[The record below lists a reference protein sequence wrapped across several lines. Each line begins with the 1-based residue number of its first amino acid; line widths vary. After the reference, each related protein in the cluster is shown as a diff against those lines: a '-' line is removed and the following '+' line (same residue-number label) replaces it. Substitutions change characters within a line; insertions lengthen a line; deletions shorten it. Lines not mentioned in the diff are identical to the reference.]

1 MKVALFTFL
10 FAGLFFGQMNAQTN
24 VFAQLSGG
32 TPTIS
37 TAGWN
42 LTGNAMVTDT
52 PGDTDTFQDEIRL
65 TNNSNTQSGGIFY
78 ATPINPLICSKWT
91 VEFDYRIW
99 GGNAADGLAF
109 CFLDVPPT
117 GFVNGGGLGIPGS
130 ANGLKVALDTW
141 DNGCGTNPELQI
153 YYGVGYGECNAGIV
167 KLNNTGGNLN
177 FIRGNTYKRVRI
189 TYNNG
194 VITLFI
200 NNTQYLTANFTIN
213 FTGYMGFTASTGG
226 ANDQHSI
233 KNIIIYT
240 EQAIANA
247 GGDATICSGAST
259 TIGTA
264 NNPLYQYAWSP
275 AQGLSSTTISN
286 PTATIQNTGTTPITQ
301 TYTVTTTLLA
311 SPGICPVTDQVTVT
325 INPNFTTNLTQTICN
340 GGPFQFG
347 NQTLTTSGTYTNIL
361 QSIYGCDSIVNLN
374 LIISS
379 PPIIPNLDTSFC
391 AGGTAILN
399 PGTAS
404 TFSWTPAL
412 GTISPSGILTFSP
425 NQTTT
430 LTLNAVDQFGCT
442 NSGNVTVTVYP
453 NPIVT
458 LNANSLTLCEE
469 ELLSLTASG
478 ADAYVWQGVGLTNS
492 NIPTQTL
499 YPTSTQNYSVIGSTI
514 NGCIDVAQIQV
525 IVNPK
530 PILTITSNQEICAGE
545 SVVVSVSG
553 GDSYTWFP
561 SGFGSSGSFTPI
573 QTTTYQV
580 VGTSVEGCKD
590 TVESTVIVHPNPV
603 AEIVASPLFLTSDS
617 PFVTFQNNNSGQN
630 ISVWNFGNGDI
641 VESSAS
647 TIEYTYPFSEGNY
660 LVTLTVSNEFGCIT
674 VDNVTIQIKGD
685 VVFYIPNSFTPDGD
699 EYNNMFTP
707 VFTSGFDP
715 ANFEMNIYNRWGEVV
730 FQTFD
735 ARKGWDGY
743 IDFKRCPIGTY
754 TYKILYKLPSTDEY
768 RVVNGHV
775 NLVR

>member
-1 MKVALFTFL
+1 MKVPFL
-10 FAGLFFGQMNAQTN
+10 VLMFVMFVFEFSFAQTN

-37 TAGWN
+37 TVGWN
-42 LTGNAMVTDT
+42 LTGNAIVTDT
-52 PGDTDTFQDEIRL
+52 QGDTDTFQDEIRL
-65 TNNSNTQSGGIFY
+65 TNSSNTQSGGIFY

-226 ANDQHSI
+226 ANDQHSV

-240 EQAIANA
+240 EQAISNA
-247 GGDATICSGAST
+247 GGDATICSGGST

-264 NNPLYQYAWSP
+264 NNPLYQYSWSP
-275 AQGLSSTTISN
+275 SLGLSSTTISN
-286 PTATIQNTGTTPITQ
+286 PTATIQNNGTTPITQ

-311 SPGICPVTDQVTVT
+311 SPGICPVTDQITVT
-325 INPNFTTNLTQTICN
+325 INPTFITNLTQTVCN
-340 GGPFQFG
+340 GGPYQFG
-347 NQTLTTSGTYTNIL
+347 NQTLTTSGIYTNNL
-361 QSIYGCDSIVNLN
+361 QSVNGCDSIVNLD

-391 AGGTAILN
+391 DGGTAILN
-399 PGTAS
+399 PGTSS
-404 TFSWTPAL
+404 TYSWTPSL

-425 NQTTT
+425 SQTTT
-430 LTLNAVDQFGCT
+430 LTLNAVDQYGCT
-442 NSGNVTVTVYP
+442 NTGNVTVTVYP
-453 NPIVT
+453 NPVVNLIASAT
-458 LNANSLTLCEE
+458 TICEGDNLNLIAN
-469 ELLSLTASG
+469 G
-478 ADAYVWQGVGLTNS
+478 ADSYAWQGVGLTNS
-492 NIPTQTL
+492 NV
-499 YPTSTQNYSVIGSTI
+499 STQSFFPNSTQIYTVIGLSLD
-514 NGCIDVAQIQV
+514 GCTDSKTIQV
-525 IVNPK
+525 VVNPL
-530 PILTITSNQEICAGE
+530 PELQISENQEICFGE
-545 SVVVSVSG
+545 SALVSISG
-553 GDSYTWFP
+553 ADSYLWSP
-561 SGFGSSGSFTPI
+561 EGFGSASNFTPF
-573 QTTTYQV
+573 QTTTYLIDGTNSFGCTNQV
-580 VGTSVEGCKD
+580 QT
-590 TVESTVIVHPNPV
+590 TIIVHPNPV
-603 AEIVASPLFLTSDS
+603 ASINATPIFLTADS
-617 PFVTFQNNNSGQN
+617 PFVTFQNGSTGQSSS
-630 ISVWNFGNGDI
+630 IWNFGNGEI
-641 VESSAS
+641 METSAS
-647 TIEYTYPFSEGNY
+647 TIEYTYPYSEGNY
-660 LVTLTVSNEFGCIT
+660 LVTLTVSNEFGCVD

-715 ANFEMNIYNRWGEVV
+715 ANFEMNIFNRWGELV
-730 FQTFD
+730 FQTYD
-735 ARKGWDGY
+735 ARKGWDGH

-754 TYKILYKLPSTDEY
+754 AYKILYKLPNTDEY